1 MRSYPIDSPQAAAR
15 ILALTATADGLVDPA
30 ELDWL
35 DRHGVHQALGLSRS
49 SLLALLA
56 AHIREL
62 REVGHWV
69 DPDICPFDERTLADL
84 MAEIQD
90 PTLRRRLLGLC
101 VALAQADEF
110 VAEAESAVLVAAV
123 EHWGLQHAMVLPDA
137 PALANH

>member
-1 MRSYPIDSPQAAAR
+1 MSAGGALRLDWPASAGLRNPFRSCEQA
-15 ILALTATADGLVDPA
+15 LN
-30 ELDWL
+30 WL
-35 DRHGVHQALGLSRS
+35 DRHAVHQSLGLSRS

-56 AHIREL
+56 AHIKEL

-90 PTLRRRLLGLC
+90 PALRRRLLSLC
-101 VALAQADEF
+101 VALAQSDEF

-123 EHWGLQHAMVLPDA
+123 EHWGLQHAMVLPDT